1 LESAW
6 NINYKYKD
14 TKTDRPTEK
23 KTDRQTDKQ
32 NIQSDRTLSIS
43 LRIQKQKK
51 IQFEDIQIKKKQRD
65 IMQQKQSMKK

>member
-6 NINYKYKD
+6 NIKFKFKD
-14 TKTDRPTEK
+14 TKTDRPIEK

-32 NIQSDRTLSIS
+32 NIQTDRTLSKS
-43 LRIQKQKK
+43 KRIQKQKK